1 MPKFI
6 QEKER
11 RQEIEA
17 AAEKAKQWLLES
29 ADASGEV
36 TAALRVSR
44 ERGQALAS
52 ARAIAESDLQK
63 PVTL

>member
-44 ERGQALAS
+44 EPRWRG
-52 ARAIAESDLQK
+52 
-63 PVTL
+63 